1 MVHTSITNDYSF
13 VNILFIYL
21 PPAVPE
27 PGTDPGV
34 PPAVPEPGTDSGVPP
49 AVPDAALDPGADPAA
64 DPALAGITPEL
75 AQAFAALDCTD
86 PANRA
91 GSGADPAD
99 EPIVACDRDGA
110 AKYLLGPTGVAG
122 SEVSS
127 AAAALAQNQQGV
139 QTGGWEVRL
148 DFTSEG
154 GKKFG
159 AVTTELSQQQPP
171 RDQFGIVLD
180 GVVIS
185 APGLTSGPILDGRAS
200 ITGNFTQAE
209 AFDLAN
215 VLKYGALPLSF
226 DPGDVSEISETL
238 GGEQLRAGLIAGVIG
253 LGLVAL
259 YSLAYYRGLGLV
271 TVASLAIAAVL
282 TYGLIVLL
290 GWLIGFRLTLA
301 GIAGIIVA
309 VGVTADSFVI
319 YFERLRDEVR
329 EGRTVRVAV
338 EEGWRR
344 ARRTIIVSDVVS
356 LIAAATLYLLS
367 SANVKGF
374 AFALGLTTLVD
385 LGVVFLF
392 TKPLV
397 TMLARTKFFG
407 GGHRLSGLD
416 AARLGVTARTPR
428 APLARRPR
436 TVGTS
441 TTASATTKEA

>member
-1 MVHTSITNDYSF
+1 M
-13 VNILFIYL
+13 
-21 PPAVPE
+21 
-27 PGTDPGV
+27 
-34 PPAVPEPGTDSGVPP
+34 
-49 AVPDAALDPGADPAA
+49 
-64 DPALAGITPEL
+64 
-75 AQAFAALDCTD
+75 
-86 PANRA
+86 
-91 GSGADPAD
+91 
-99 EPIVACDRDGA
+99 
-110 AKYLLGPTGVAG
+110 
-122 SEVSS
+122 
-127 AAAALAQNQQGV
+127 
-139 QTGGWEVRL
+139 
-148 DFTSEG
+148 
-154 GKKFG
+154 
-159 AVTTELSQQQPP
+159 
-171 RDQFGIVLD
+171 
-180 GVVIS
+180 VIS

-215 VLKYGALPLSF
+215 VLKFGALPLSF

-238 GGEQLRAGLIAGVIG
+238 GGEQLRAGLIAGAIG

-385 LGVVFLF
+385 MAVVFLF

-397 TMLARTKFFG
+397 TILARTEFFG
-407 GGHRLSGLD
+407 GGHRFSGLD
-416 AARLGVTARTPR
+416 AARLGARERTPR
-428 APLARRPR
+428 APLARRRRPL
-436 TVGTS
+436 GTTSFSTGQAS
-441 TTASATTKEA
+441 TTTREA